1 MREMLYLLDCRT
13 NTLLFYRKGFTM
25 NQKTRTALY
34 SLGLCACV
42 ISAATAVILTINA
55 HNKKQQT
62 EVTAVEEQE
71 EVERPQQDRPRR
83 RPRRGGGGG
92 GGGGFHDGR
101 RGDVTRLLP
110 DGDDFGHVPT
120 PEEFEEELVKGLEEY
135 RALAPHERERLNDQM
150 HQTTLFVRSGLDMM
164 RENIHEIPP
173 EELDRIRDDFDRFS
187 DAAEQTFFSGIVEQY
202 LTPEEDATIGEFVR
216 TMHDASDEFRDLLHS
231 T

>member
-1 MREMLYLLDCRT
+1 
-13 NTLLFYRKGFTM
+13 M

-55 HNKKQQT
+55 HNRKPRT
-62 EVTAVEEQE
+62 ESVAVEEAQE
-71 EVERPQQDRPRR
+71 EEQPKPDRPRR
-83 RPRRGGGGG
+83 RGRRGGGG

-110 DGDDFGHVPT
+110 DGDDFGQVPT

-135 RALAPHERERLNDQM
+135 RALAPHERARLNDQM

-216 TMHDASDEFRDLLHS
+216 TMHDATNEFRDLLHS

>member
-1 MREMLYLLDCRT
+1 
-13 NTLLFYRKGFTM
+13 M

-55 HNKKQQT
+55 HNRKPRT
-62 EVTAVEEQE
+62 EAVAVEEAQE
-71 EVERPQQDRPRR
+71 EEQPKPDRPRR
-83 RPRRGGGGG
+83 RGRRGGGG

-110 DGDDFGHVPT
+110 DGDDFGQVPT

-135 RALAPHERERLNDQM
+135 RALEPHERARLNDQM

-216 TMHDASDEFRDLLHS
+216 TMHDATNEFRDLLHS

>member
-1 MREMLYLLDCRT
+1 
-13 NTLLFYRKGFTM
+13 M

-34 SLGLCACV
+34 SLAICACV

-55 HNKKQQT
+55 RNQKPQA
-62 EVTAVEEQE
+62 EVTAVEEPKEEEQPNQE
-71 EVERPQQDRPRR
+71 QDRPRR

-92 GGGGFHDGR
+92 GGGFRDGR

-120 PEEFEEELVKGLEEY
+120 PEEFEEELVKGLAEY
-135 RALAPHERERLNDQM
+135 RALAPQERARLNDQM

-164 RENIHEIPP
+164 RENIHEIPT
-173 EELDRIRDDFDRFS
+173 EELDRIRNDFDRFS
-187 DAAEQTFFSGIVEQY
+187 DAAEQTFFSGIVEEY

-216 TMHDASDEFRDLLHS
+216 TMHDASNEFRDLLHS

>member
-1 MREMLYLLDCRT
+1 
-13 NTLLFYRKGFTM
+13 M

-34 SLGLCACV
+34 SLAICACV

-55 HNKKQQT
+55 RNQKPQV
-62 EVTAVEEQE
+62 EVTAVEEPKEEEQPNQE
-71 EVERPQQDRPRR
+71 QDRPRR

-92 GGGGFHDGR
+92 GGGFRDGR

-120 PEEFEEELVKGLEEY
+120 PEEFEEELVKGLAEY
-135 RALAPHERERLNDQM
+135 RALAPHERARLNDQM

-164 RENIHEIPP
+164 RENIHEIPT
-173 EELDRIRDDFDRFS
+173 EELDRIRNDFDRFS
-187 DAAEQTFFSGIVEQY
+187 DAAEQTFFSGIVEEY

-216 TMHDASDEFRDLLHS
+216 TMHDASNEFRDLLHS

>member
-1 MREMLYLLDCRT
+1 
-13 NTLLFYRKGFTM
+13 M

-34 SLGLCACV
+34 SLGICACV
-42 ISAATAVILTINA
+42 ISSAAAVILTINA
-55 HNKKQQT
+55 RNEKQQT
-62 EVTAVEEQE
+62 EVTMVEEQE

-83 RPRRGGGGG
+83 HPRRGG

-135 RALAPHERERLNDQM
+135 RALEPHERARLNDQM
-150 HQTTLFVRSGLDMM
+150 HQTTVFVRSGLDIM

-216 TMHDASDEFRDLLHS
+216 TMHDASIEFRDLLHS

>member
-1 MREMLYLLDCRT
+1 
-13 NTLLFYRKGFTM
+13 M

-55 HNKKQQT
+55 RNQKPQT
-62 EVTAVEEQE
+62 EVAAVEEPQE
-71 EVERPQQDRPRR
+71 EEQQPNQDRPRR
-83 RPRRGGGGG
+83 RGRRGGGGG
-92 GGGGFHDGR
+92 GGFRGDR

-120 PEEFEEELVKGLEEY
+120 PEEFEEELVKGLAEY
-135 RALAPHERERLNDQM
+135 RALAPHERARLNDQM

-187 DAAEQTFFSGIVEQY
+187 DAAEQTFFSGIVEQH

-216 TMHDASDEFRDLLHS
+216 TMHDASNEFRDLLHS

>member
-1 MREMLYLLDCRT
+1 
-13 NTLLFYRKGFTM
+13 M

-42 ISAATAVILTINA
+42 ISAATAIILTINA
-55 HNKKQQT
+55 HNRKPRT
-62 EVTAVEEQE
+62 ESVAVEEAQE
-71 EVERPQQDRPRR
+71 EEQPKPDRPRR
-83 RPRRGGGGG
+83 RGRRGGGG

-110 DGDDFGHVPT
+110 DGDDFGQVPT

-135 RALAPHERERLNDQM
+135 RALAPHERARLNDQM

-216 TMHDASDEFRDLLHS
+216 TMHDATNEFRDLLHS

>member
-1 MREMLYLLDCRT
+1 
-13 NTLLFYRKGFTM
+13 M

-55 HNKKQQT
+55 HNRKPRT
-62 EVTAVEEQE
+62 EAVAVEDAQE
-71 EVERPQQDRPRR
+71 EEQPKPDRPRR
-83 RPRRGGGGG
+83 RGRRSGGG

-110 DGDDFGHVPT
+110 DGDDFGQVPT

-135 RALAPHERERLNDQM
+135 RALAPHERARLNDQM

-216 TMHDASDEFRDLLHS
+216 TMHDATNEFRDLLHS

>member
-1 MREMLYLLDCRT
+1 
-13 NTLLFYRKGFTM
+13 M

-34 SLGLCACV
+34 SLAICACV
-42 ISAATAVILTINA
+42 ISSATAVILTINA
-55 HNKKQQT
+55 HNRKPQT
-62 EVTAVEEQE
+62 EVTAVEGQE
-71 EVERPQQDRPRR
+71 EEEQPRQDRPRR
-83 RPRRGGGGG
+83 RPRRG

-135 RALAPHERERLNDQM
+135 RALAPQERARLNDQM

-187 DAAEQTFFSGIVEQY
+187 DAAEQTFFSGIVEEY

-216 TMHDASDEFRDLLHS
+216 TMHDASNEFRDLLHS